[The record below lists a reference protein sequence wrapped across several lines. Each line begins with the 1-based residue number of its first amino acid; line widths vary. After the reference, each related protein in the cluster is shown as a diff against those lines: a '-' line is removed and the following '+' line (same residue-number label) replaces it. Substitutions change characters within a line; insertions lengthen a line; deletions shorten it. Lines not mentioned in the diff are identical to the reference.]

1 MPKVCIQTAPRAFL
15 EGMAK
20 SLARTIDA
28 GTTHNAEGVPLSDI
42 LDEVIEQIPNAPEYA
57 IEGRRGR

>member
-1 MPKVCIQTAPRAFL
+1 MRRISIKDAPKDFL

-28 GTTHNAEGVPLSDI
+28 GTTHNAEGYPLAVL
-42 LDEVIEQIPNAPEYA
+42 LDEVIAQIPHATEYG
-57 IEGRRGR
+57 ISYRER